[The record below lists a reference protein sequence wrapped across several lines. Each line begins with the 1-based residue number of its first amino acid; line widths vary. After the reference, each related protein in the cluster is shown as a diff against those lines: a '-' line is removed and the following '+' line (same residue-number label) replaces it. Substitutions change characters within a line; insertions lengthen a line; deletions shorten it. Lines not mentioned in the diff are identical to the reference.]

1 MIVSTRQIRV
11 AILDDDPSIR
21 AALLRL
27 LTVPGMVAQAF
38 ATSDE
43 LFDSVAQKSPDCLVL
58 DLQMPRMSGL
68 DVMKYFNQ
76 RHIRIPTIVITG
88 HDEKHS
94 RGACMNAGAIAYL
107 LKPLDAELLVETIEN
122 ICGPRA

>member
-27 LTVPGMVAQAF
+27 LTAPGMVAQAF
-38 ATSDE
+38 TTSDE
-43 LFDSVAQKSPDCLVL
+43 LFESVAQKYPDCLVL
-58 DLQMPRMSGL
+58 DLQ
-68 DVMKYFNQ
+68 MKYFNQ